1 MGGPMIELRPIEPS
15 EGADALSVAEACFRE
30 LWGLSVADV
39 RAKYDPLEDYDE
51 PAAYYPAHGG
61 AFLVLADAGK
71 VVGTGGIAR
80 LGPEAAELKRLWL
93 LAAYRGRGLGRRL
106 VEGLLVFARYRD
118 YRRVCLEVAT
128 PELQQAAIA
137 MYRRL
142 GFRPIAPYREGATS
156 CAMERKL

>member
-1 MGGPMIELRPIEPS
+1 MIELRPIEPS
-15 EGADALSVAEACFRE
+15 EGADALAVAEACFRE
-30 LWGLSVADV
+30 LWGLSVADI
-39 RAKYDPLEDYDE
+39 RATYDPLDDYDE
-51 PAAYYPAHGG
+51 PASYYPARDG
-61 AFLVLADAGK
+61 AFFVLADGGK
-71 VVGTGGIAR
+71 VVGTGGITR
-80 LGPEAAELKRLWL
+80 LGPDAAEMRRLWL

-128 PELQQAAIA
+128 PELQQTAVA

-156 CAMERKL
+156 YAMERKL